1 MNLKY
6 ADAFAHEVGAVH
18 LYILDSNNDVVWE
31 GEDSGDALA
40 QEGYEM
46 EVDVQPG
53 KYSLLAWCTTNHK
66 NSFEFADD
74 GTTTTTTTTP
84 TNSKVKELSFK
95 GTACS
100 LKSDGEPTPMMT
112 EEEEGF
118 DPAIIINHELDDLYH
133 GLLQNVTFSSES
145 GTHVITVPLTKDTNR
160 VRVVLQH
167 MSGEPISADQFTFS
181 ITDDNAVLR
190 NDNSI
195 VPENKVLYRP
205 WYQTSV
211 STNSEISNGGTTKA
225 DGDSEGTDDVISV
238 AAAELT
244 VNRLVVDN
252 APRLTVVNN
261 ETGSTVFSIP
271 VKDYALMVKGYE
283 KADMDDQEYLDRQD
297 EYNMTFFLDEKDR
310 WVSSYI
316 YINSWKVVLQN
327 SGL

>member
-53 KYSLLAWCTTNHK
+53 KYSLLAWCSTNHK
-66 NSFEFADD
+66 NSFDFAVD
-74 GTTTTTTTTP
+74 GTTTTTTTP
-84 TNSKVKELSFK
+84 TNSKLKEVSFS
-95 GTACS
+95 GIACK
-100 LKSDGEPTPMMT
+100 LNTDGDTSDIPAVVLED
-112 EEEEGF
+112 EEDISSETV
-118 DPAIIINHELDDLYH
+118 ISHELDDLYH
-133 GLLQNVTFSSES
+133 GLLKNVTFSSEA

-167 MSGEPISADQFTFS
+167 MSGEPIDANQFSFF
-181 ITDDNAVLR
+181 ITADNAVLR
-190 NDNSI
+190 NDNSV

-211 STNSEISNGGTTKA
+211 STNSEITTGTNGTTKA
-225 DGDSEGTDDVISV
+225 DADDVISV

-244 VNRLVVDN
+244 TSRLVVEDE
-252 APRLTVVNN
+252 PRLTVVNN
-261 ETGSTVFSIP
+261 ETNETVFSIP

-283 KADMDDQEYLDRQD
+283 KVDMDDQEYLDRQD
-297 EYNMTFFLDEKDR
+297 EYNMTFFLDQRDR
-310 WVSSYI
+310 WISSYI